1 MFHFFGGK
9 RKKINAPDFKALL
22 AGCVRHISPEKKV
35 IEKHAPYDRHHKVS
49 SFLKGH
55 QNTHNSVKY
64 EVI

>member
-1 MFHFFGGK
+1 MALAYLLG
-9 RKKINAPDFKALL
+9 PDNQ
-22 AGCVRHISPEKKV
+22 IYPETQV
-35 IEKHAPYDRHHKVS
+35 NEMHTFYDKHHKVS